1 MFLTS
6 GFIGKVSHCSLEF
19 PISDDKE
26 VLLPSW
32 YTEGHFTWETYFLL
46 TGDKGGSVCLAP
58 AAAQGGLIQNN
69 LYSNMVYFEGAYFVP
84 FFKKFIIFGNAESSL
99 LLGGFL

>member
-1 MFLTS
+1 M
-6 GFIGKVSHCSLEF
+6 
-19 PISDDKE
+19 
-26 VLLPSW
+26 
-32 YTEGHFTWETYFLL
+32 
-46 TGDKGGSVCLAP
+46 CLAP

>member
-1 MFLTS
+1 M
-6 GFIGKVSHCSLEF
+6 
-19 PISDDKE
+19 
-26 VLLPSW
+26 
-32 YTEGHFTWETYFLL
+32 
-46 TGDKGGSVCLAP
+46 CLAP

-84 FFKKFIIFGNAESSL
+84 FLKKFIIFGNAESSL